1 MKVTVV
7 MVEVATAGWRNSI
20 HAPCVSAGMRKR
32 LRMRARSHAGQS
44 EARGTGDAR
53 WEDRDDWQMTEPR
66 ARPRGGERDP
76 RRSRCVQF
84 ACVRASETREAAG
97 KIREEDTRSSVPS
110 VVQREAF
117 E

>member
-44 EARGTGDAR
+44 ETRGTGDAR
-53 WEDRDDWQMTEPR
+53 WEDRDDWQMTE
-66 ARPRGGERDP
+66 PRGGERDP